1 LVARALPAARVRAL
15 PAWAWLTGIVVLSVL
30 FRLALARRMVA
41 PWIMV
46 DELLYSELAKSFAE
60 HGRFLVRGEPSDGLG
75 IVYPV
80 LIAPAYRLFGAV
92 PDAYAAAKA
101 INSVLMSLAAVP
113 AYLLARRVVR
123 PGLALVGALLAV
135 AVPSMVYTGTL
146 MTENVFYPLFLCAAL
161 LLVVTLERPTLTRQ
175 AGLVALCGLLY
186 LTRAQ
191 AVAVVP
197 AVLTAPLLYAGRGGF
212 RLFRWSYGIVG
223 GVGALLVAVQLAR
236 GRSLTDLLGAYS
248 AATDTHYT
256 VASSFRWLLYHL
268 GELDLYLGVA
278 PFFALVLLA
287 VLRPHQGR
295 AFLSAAV
302 ALSGWL
308 VLEVSVFASS
318 PFVSRIEERNMFYV
332 APLLFTALLLWIELG
347 MPRPRAAAVSAVVSA
362 ALVGVVPYS
371 GLLNGNATSDTLAFL
386 PLWTL
391 QDTVITLD
399 EVAAVVV
406 LGAIG
411 VAAALLL
418 LPTRWA
424 LALPAFLLVLY
435 ALSLQAIETNPHGGI
450 HHASVG
456 ALYGGITRE
465 RDWVDRAVGRNADV
479 AFVWSGNR
487 DKFTLWENE
496 FFNRSVGDVYDLG
509 SSAPGGLPT
518 TEVSVD
524 PATGRLRGAGRHT
537 YVLTDTSVNLA
548 GVPVETDE
556 AKQMALYLVAGP
568 LRVRAQTT
576 GIFPDSW
583 SGAEA
588 TYTAFACRGGTLVV
602 ELQSDKNLHA
612 GPVTVSAAGRSVRVP
627 PNDQTVYLRVPL
639 HPVGGRCV
647 TRFAISPTAVPG
659 PTDPRALGAHFNA
672 FFIRR

>member
-1 LVARALPAARVRAL
+1 
-15 PAWAWLTGIVVLSVL
+15 
-30 FRLALARRMVA
+30 MVA

-60 HGRFLVRGEPSDGLG
+60 HGRFLIRGEPSDGLG

-80 LIAPAYRLFGAV
+80 LIAPAYRLFGSV

-101 INSVLMSLAAVP
+101 INAVLMSLSAVP
-113 AYLLARRVVR
+113 AYLLARRAVR
-123 PGLALVGALLAV
+123 PGLALVAALLAV

-146 MTENVFYPLFLCAAL
+146 MTENVFYPLFLVTAY
-161 LLVVTLERPTLTRQ
+161 LLVVTLERPTLPRQ
-175 AGLVALCGLLY
+175 LGLVALCGLLY

-191 AVAVVP
+191 AVALVP
-197 AVLTAPLLYAGRGGF
+197 AILTAPFYYAGRAGL
-212 RLFRWSYGIVG
+212 RLFRWTYVVVAGLG
-223 GVGALLVAVQLAR
+223 GLLLAAQLAR

-248 AATDTHYT
+248 AAADTHYT
-256 VASSFRWLLYHL
+256 VGSSFRWLLYHL

-287 VLRPHQGR
+287 VLRPRQGR
-295 AFLSAAV
+295 AFLAA
-302 ALSGWL
+302 ALSLSAWL
-308 VLEVSVFASS
+308 VLEVSVFASA
-318 PFVSRIEERNMFYV
+318 PYVSRIEERNMFYV
-332 APLLFTALLLWIELG
+332 APLFFTALLLWIELG
-347 MPRPRAAAVSAVVSA
+347 MPRPRAAAVSAVASG
-362 ALVGVVPYS
+362 ALVGVVPYA

-399 EVAAVVV
+399 EVGAVVV
-406 LGAIG
+406 LGAIAMG
-411 VAAALLL
+411 AALLL
-418 LPTRWA
+418 LPARWA
-424 LALPAFLLVLY
+424 LALPAALLVLY

-465 RDWVDRAVGRNADV
+465 RDWVDRAVGRKADV

-509 SSAPGGLPT
+509 AAAPGGLPA
-518 TEVSVD
+518 TEVSID
-524 PATGRLRGAGRHT
+524 PATGILRGAGRHA
-537 YVLTDTSVNLA
+537 YVLTDTSVNLV
-548 GVPVETDE
+548 GTPVVTDE
-556 AKQMALYLVAGP
+556 PKQMALYLVAGP
-568 LRVRAQTT
+568 PRVRAQTA
-576 GIFPDSW
+576 GIYADSW

-588 TYTAFACRGGTLVV
+588 TYTTFGCRGGRLVV
-602 ELQSDKNLHA
+602 ELQSDRNLHS
-612 GPVTVSAAGRSVRVP
+612 GPVTVSAGGRSVHVP
-627 PNDQTVYLRVPL
+627 PDDSAVYLRVPL
-639 HPVGGRCV
+639 HPVGGHCV

-659 PTDPRALGAHFNA
+659 PTDTRALGVHFNA
-672 FFIRR
+672 FYIRR